1 MLSPAAC
8 CRHRIWRRAVPGLT
22 VDSGAVEESRQDTPL
37 RTDAAEHQT
46 DPVQR
51 RQHEHAEGQQ
61 ETAMVRLSNTAVNPT
76 TPHHTQTQ
84 WGQSD

>member
-1 MLSPAAC
+1 MEAC
-8 CRHRIWRRAVPGLT
+8 VPGLT
-22 VDSGAVEESRQDTPL
+22 VDGRAVEERRRDPPL

-76 TPHHTQTQ
+76 TPHHTHTQ
-84 WGQSD
+84 RSQSD